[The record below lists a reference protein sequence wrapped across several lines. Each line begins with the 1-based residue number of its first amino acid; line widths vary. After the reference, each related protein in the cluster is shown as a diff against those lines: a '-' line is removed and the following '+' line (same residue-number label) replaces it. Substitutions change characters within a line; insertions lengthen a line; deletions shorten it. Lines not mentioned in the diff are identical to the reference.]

1 MSYVLTFSERTT
13 MAYLVSTTVAHA
25 YPKPHQTPNS
35 NVEIAKGGNILYTS
49 LLTFLKSFNRS

>member
-1 MSYVLTFSERTT
+1 MYYVLTFSEGPTT
-13 MAYLVSTTVAHA
+13 GNVVSTTVAHA